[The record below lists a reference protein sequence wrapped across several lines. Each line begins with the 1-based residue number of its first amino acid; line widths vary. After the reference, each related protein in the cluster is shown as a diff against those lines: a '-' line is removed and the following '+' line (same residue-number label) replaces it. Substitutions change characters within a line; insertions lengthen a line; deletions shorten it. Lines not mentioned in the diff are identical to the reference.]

1 MLPFF
6 LSDSNRIN
14 SKLVYALLEKK
25 RKEINLI
32 QGEQRTK
39 PSFTLP
45 LQADNCKDSENPM
58 HTGTKAGDA
67 DNSI

>member
-1 MLPFF
+1 MLFW
-6 LSDSNRIN
+6 
-14 SKLVYALLEKK
+14 KKK
-25 RKEINLI
+25 RKKINLI

-39 PSFTLP
+39 PSFTVP